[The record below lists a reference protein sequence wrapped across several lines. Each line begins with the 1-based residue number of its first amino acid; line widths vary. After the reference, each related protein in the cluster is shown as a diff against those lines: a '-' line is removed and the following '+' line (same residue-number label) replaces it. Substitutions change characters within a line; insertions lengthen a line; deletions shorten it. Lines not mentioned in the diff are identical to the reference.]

1 MNLFGRN
8 LKKDIAIIAEAGV
21 NHEGNIST
29 AIKMIDFASEAGA
42 DAIKFQIYN
51 PERFVSRD
59 NKNRFKRTKK
69 FSLKDEDY
77 KILKKRALKR
87 KIGIIAT
94 PVTDDKLN
102 LACSL
107 GPAVKIAS
115 GDINFTPLLHKIAK
129 KKKKIIISTGN
140 SNIKEISKTYNYLKK
155 ENPNIDNKLIF
166 LHCVSS
172 YPTPISQSN
181 IKRIEILKKR
191 FKKLIVGYSNHC
203 LEKEAIL
210 AACALGAKVVEVHIT
225 LSKKNKKFRDH
236 QMSFDRTQFSDLV
249 KSIRAINLTLSEQSY
264 NTMKCER
271 SEKKLM
277 RKGLIAKNNLTKN
290 KILNK
295 NDVDFARPASY
306 FSFLDKKK
314 IIGKKIKKNI
324 PKGYL
329 LKKHYFF

>member
-29 AIKMIDFASEAGA
+29 ALRMIDFASDAGA

-59 NKNRFKRTKK
+59 NKTRFKRIKK
-69 FSLKDEDY
+69 FCLKDEDY
-77 KILKKRALKR
+77 KVLKKRALKK
-87 KIGIIAT
+87 KINIIAT

-115 GDINFTPLLHKIAK
+115 GDINFIPLLHKVAK
-129 KKKKIIISTGN
+129 KNKKIIISTGN
-140 SNIKEISKTYNYLKK
+140 SNLREISKTYKYLKN
-155 ENPNIDNKLIF
+155 ENSNIDNKLIL

-172 YPTPISQSN
+172 YPTPIKESN
-181 IKRIEILKKR
+181 VKRVEILKQR
-191 FKKLIVGYSNHC
+191 FKKLIIGYSNHC

-210 AACALGAKVVEVHIT
+210 AAIVLGAKVVEVHVT

-236 QMSFDRTQFSDLV
+236 HLSFDRTQFSDLV
-249 KSIRAINLTLSEQSY
+249 KSIRTINLSLTEQTH

-277 RKGLIAKNNLTKN
+277 RKGLIAKKNLFKN

-295 NDVDFARPASY
+295 NDIDFARPASY

-324 PKGYL
+324 PKGFL
-329 LKKHYFF
+329 IKKNYFL